1 MLTEHRASRATK
13 SELEAREKSK
23 LARAKAKRAGEHRGP
38 AYDIGDIVQVRSIT
52 AQRWFEGKVR
62 ARQSITTD
70 PMIPEGSICV
80 AYNTGG
86 SRRKKKWIKPQY
98 FPEDLRL
105 VKVLPIGEQQEKSEM
120 KVDTE
125 PSSRAAA
132 EDISQNVVQKRSHLA
147 MIGELEWTPKGWT
160 LV

>member
-23 LARAKAKRAGEHRGP
+23 LARAKAKRAVEHRGP

-52 AQRWFEGKVR
+52 AQSWVEGKVR

-86 SRRKKKWIKPQY
+86 SRRKKWIRPQY
-98 FPEDLRL
+98 FLEDLRL

-132 EDISQNVVQKRSHLA
+132 EDISQNVVQKRSHL
-147 MIGELEWTPKGWT
+147 IGELEWTPKGWT